1 MASIVRI
8 GREEAGRRLANVS
21 EEMVFWCYNGRCLKS
36 LDELERAL
44 TDMSDETFGYHSGG
58 ERSDFRNWVRYVV
71 GDDKLARDLEKAGS
85 REQARRAVAKRIAFL
100 KGKLQDRLAT

>member
-8 GREEAGRRLANVS
+8 SREEAGRRLGNVS
-21 EEMVFWCYNGRCLKS
+21 EEMRFWCHDGRCLKN

-44 TDMSDETFGYHSGG
+44 TGMSDETFGYHSGG

-71 GDDKLARDLEKAGS
+71 GDDKLARDLDKAKS
-85 REQARRAVAKRIAFL
+85 RQQAAHAVVQRLAFL
-100 KGKLQDRLAT
+100 RSKL